1 MGGSDELSQVGGSAL
16 VMSAAHCQAIRFRTD
31 LEPFCLLSTAG
42 SHWVGEPVSGPHMA
56 FLIISSKCSSLNP
69 RQISPHTV
77 RSNLECFPYLCHI
90 FGRGLLVDEIPK
102 FAAMPLLHS
111 SPTQKRAIFV
121 FLLGQEGDT
130 LW

>member
-1 MGGSDELSQVGGSAL
+1 MGGSDESQVGGSAL

-42 SHWVGEPVSGPHMA
+42 SG
-56 FLIISSKCSSLNP
+56 ISSKCSSLNP

-77 RSNLECFPYLCHI
+77 RSNLECFPSLCDI

-102 FAAMPLLHS
+102 FAAMPLRHS